1 MGRKKKEPISKA
13 ESEFREEISQK
24 FPKAIEV
31 NHRGS
36 IAKAASAL
44 GISRQALYNY
54 INKTQTPSASVIQR
68 ACRLWKKTLTDQGE
82 LVNVKPSQK

>member
-44 GISRQALYNY
+44 GISRQAL
-54 INKTQTPSASVIQR
+54 
-68 ACRLWKKTLTDQGE
+68 
-82 LVNVKPSQK
+82 